1 MPAQMNATTQDHL
14 DILDIKDNFVILK
27 NGTVC
32 AVIQTTAVNFDLL
45 SEIEQDAIIAAFSML
60 LNSITFAIQ
69 IVIRSRK
76 LDISKYVDKVRKV
89 EMKLTDPLLKH
100 QAEAYRK
107 FVQEVIKV
115 NEVLDKRFYVVIPS
129 GMSRVGEEGAGA
141 FDWVMRLMGT
151 QNRRTSVNV
160 EKVLQS
166 GKIELDPKV
175 DHVTKEFNR
184 IGIKTKQLSTQ
195 ELVELYFDIYN
206 PSTAHG
212 QRIRTNVEDYKTAIV
227 NPAIIEE

>member
-1 MPAQMNATTQDHL
+1 MPAQEITTTQDHL
-14 DILDIKDNFVILK
+14 DILDIKDNYVILK

-60 LNSITFAIQ
+60 LNSITFPMQ

-89 EMKLTDPLLKH
+89 EAKITDPLLKH

-115 NEVLDKRFYVVIPS
+115 NEVLDKKFYVVVPS
-129 GMSRVGEEGAGA
+129 GAPRIGQEGAGA
-141 FDWVMRLMGT
+141 FDWFMKLMGT
-151 QNRRTSVNV
+151 QNKRVSVNV
-160 EKVLQS
+160 EKVLRN
-166 GKIELDPKV
+166 GMVELSPKV
-175 DHVTKEFNR
+175 DHVSKEFNR
-184 IGIKTKQLSTQ
+184 LGIKTKQLSTQ

-206 PSTAHG
+206 PSTIHG
-212 QRIRTNVEDYKTAIV
+212 QRIRTNVDDYKTAIV